1 MLLRASIGFVLS
13 LIALAAVWAVIWTA
27 LRY

>member
-1 MLLRASIGFVLS
+1 MLLKAAVGFVLS
-13 LIALAAVWAVIWTA
+13 LIVLAAVWAVIWTA

>member
-1 MLLRASIGFVLS
+1 MLLKAAVGFVLS